1 MIEAA
6 EEDGRLKPGG
16 TIVEPTSGN
25 TGIGLALVAAVKGYH
40 CILTMPSSMSV
51 ERRKIL
57 QSLGA
62 EIVLTE
68 SEEGMPGAIE
78 QANELVEEIDGA
90 FMPQQFNNPAN
101 PKIHY
106 QTTGPEIWKAME
118 GKIDIF
124 VSGVGTGG
132 TITGA
137 GTFFKEKNPKSH
149 VVAVEPEESAVL
161 SGGKMGAHMIQGIGA
176 GFIPDVYNENVVDE
190 IISVNS
196 FEALDTAKQVIR
208 SEGLLCGISSG
219 AAACAAYRIGL
230 RSESAGKRI
239 VVVLPDTGERYVST
253 LLFYED

>member
-137 GTFFKEKNPKSH
+137 GTFFKEKN
-149 VVAVEPEESAVL
+149 
-161 SGGKMGAHMIQGIGA
+161 
-176 GFIPDVYNENVVDE
+176 
-190 IISVNS
+190 
-196 FEALDTAKQVIR
+196 
-208 SEGLLCGISSG
+208 
-219 AAACAAYRIGL
+219 
-230 RSESAGKRI
+230 
-239 VVVLPDTGERYVST
+239 
-253 LLFYED
+253 LFPAQWNDF